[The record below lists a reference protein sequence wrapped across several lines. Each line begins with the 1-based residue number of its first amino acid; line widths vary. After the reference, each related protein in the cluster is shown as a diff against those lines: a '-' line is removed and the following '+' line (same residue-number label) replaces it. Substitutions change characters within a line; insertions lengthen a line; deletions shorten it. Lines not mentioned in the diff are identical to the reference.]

1 LVHDDLPCFDDA
13 PTRRGRASVHWAFGQ
28 PLAVLA
34 GDALIVM
41 AFQTL
46 AAAAGAQAAV
56 SVVDDAG
63 QRVTLA
69 RPAQR
74 VISMAPHITELL
86 FAAGGGARIVGAM
99 NYSDYPAAARSIPL
113 IGSNS
118 QIDIER
124 VIAMKPDLLIV
135 WQSGNTAR
143 QIAEL
148 QGLGIPV
155 FHSEPR
161 NFMLLPRDVHA
172 AFDDGRVMFV
182 PSLSSIKCFVL
193 SPAGVSDA
201 VRQLHGRDLHLPLLT
216 SPYKRMLAFFAR
228 CATRQSFTSLDG
240 DVQAALESAMASS
253 EDSAGNEALQ
263 SLIDRMVDVGLVS
276 GGRGE

>member
-1 LVHDDLPCFDDA
+1 MRERDLFDRLNPFA
-13 PTRRGRASVHWAFGQ
+13 RSHHTESISVHSPEGAERFPPSNERFDFKRRVAAFYG
-28 PLAVLA
+28 L
-34 GDALIVM
+34 
-41 AFQTL
+41 
-46 AAAAGAQAAV
+46 QAADAE
-56 SVVDDAG
+56 SLVDMFG
-63 QRVTLA
+63 VTRPIGEVTLA
-69 RPAQR
+69 HVWPASYTNWGD
-74 VISMAPHITELL
+74 VEDEL
-86 FAAGGGARIVGAM
+86 AMPVG
-99 NYSDYPAAARSIPL
+99 
-113 IGSNS
+113 
-118 QIDIER
+118 
-124 VIAMKPDLLIV
+124 
-135 WQSGNTAR
+135 
-143 QIAEL
+143 
-148 QGLGIPV
+148 